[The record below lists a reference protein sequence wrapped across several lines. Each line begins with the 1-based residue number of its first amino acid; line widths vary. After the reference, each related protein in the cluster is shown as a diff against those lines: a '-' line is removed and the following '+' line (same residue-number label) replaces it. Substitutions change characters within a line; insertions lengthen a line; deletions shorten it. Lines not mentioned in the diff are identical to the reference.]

1 MSDTSLTTQLQ
12 NRKRRDL
19 EKKIRKLERRLTEV
33 EALSLEPLSLTEAD
47 PLRSAIHASLLETG
61 KLSHYADATN
71 FYDGFGSASHVAI
84 TEKSKARSVAFLK
97 RAIQSLNE
105 DFEDEYLDADRP
117 EDLRQRHL
125 SIAGRAMSGV
135 TRVGSGVASPG
146 ATPLGDFAVSATAEV
161 EKNSQRAFNLLTA
174 RVALLEAAL
183 ASPKPRLE
191 LPIGPGHNGPPE
203 FEPPFE
209 ENEIHELVDL
219 LKAQGPTTP
228 TDLPKLIAASQATEA
243 KISKLAEYA
252 DAFASAAVKSAGGEA
267 GKRLVQV
274 PWWLSVGGA
283 LLGVSQA
290 LIAWISML
298 PH

>member
-33 EALSLEPLSLTEAD
+33 EALSPDALNLAEAD
-47 PLRSAIHASLLETG
+47 ALRSAIRASLLETG
-61 KLSHYADATN
+61 MLSHYAEAEN
-71 FYDGFGSASHVAI
+71 FYDGLNSASHVAI

-105 DFEDEYLDADRP
+105 DFEDEFLDAVRP
-117 EDLRQRHL
+117 EDLRERH
-125 SIAGRAMSGV
+125 SSRAGRAMSGI
-135 TRVGSGVASPG
+135 TRVGSGIANPG
-146 ATPLGDFAVSATAEV
+146 PAPLGDFAVNATAEV
-161 EKNSQRAFNLLTA
+161 ENDPQRAFDLLTA

-209 ENEIHELVDL
+209 ENEIRELVDL

-228 TDLPKLIAASQATEA
+228 TDLPKLIAVSQATEV

-252 DAFASAAVKSAGGEA
+252 DTFASAAVKSAGSEA
-267 GKRLVQV
+267 GKRLVQA
-274 PWWLSVGGA
+274 PWWLSVGSA

-290 LIAWISML
+290 LIAWLGVL